1 MQAIVI
7 CTIGN
12 PGVTIL
18 LESIKVYAPQLPI
31 YLCSNDLRLW
41 GDIRSRMSGL
51 NVIFRPNPATN
62 FGDAYN
68 AGIDYAF
75 SQGHDSLIVS
85 NDDVVITP
93 STIDLLAEDTR
104 ILESNAVNLGILGA
118 RSDYVL
124 PDQNIRFP
132 VHDDR
137 QEGLRWASEAKI
149 KETGVIAP
157 IFATISKKA
166 WEVAKFPSTNWYS
179 DNIICHDLQEA
190 GFRHFVSR
198 AYVHHAGSQTVGT
211 DFKKCHE
218 EPREWIKANRPDM
231 YGVFYGNS

>member
-51 NVIFRPNPATN
+51 NVIFRPNPAAN

-68 AGIDYAF
+68 SGIDYAF

-85 NDDVVITP
+85 NDDVVLTP
-93 STIDLLAEDTR
+93 TTLDLLAKDAELLQENN
-104 ILESNAVNLGILGA
+104 INVGFLGA

-166 WEVAKFPSTNWYS
+166 WDVAKFPSTNWYS

-218 EPREWIKANRPDM
+218 EPREWIKANRPDV
-231 YGVFYGNS
+231 YEVFYG

>member
-12 PGVTIL
+12 PGITIL
-18 LESIKVYAPQLPI
+18 LESIKVYAPELPI
-31 YLCSNDLRLW
+31 YLCSNNLSLW
-41 GDIRSRMSGL
+41 GTIRSRMSEL
-51 NVIFRPNPATN
+51 NVIYRPNHSTN

-75 SQGHDSLIVS
+75 SRGHNSLIVA
-85 NDDVVITP
+85 NDDVVLTP
-93 STIDLLAEDTR
+93 STIGLLKEDAR
-104 ILESNAVNLGILGA
+104 ILESKGVNLGFLGA

-132 VHDDR
+132 VEED
-137 QEGLRWASEAKI
+137 QQLGLRWASETMI
-149 KETGVIAP
+149 KPTGVIAP

-166 WEVAKFPSTNWYS
+166 WDVAKFPSTNWYS
-179 DNIICHDLQEA
+179 DNIICHDLQKA

-211 DFKKCHE
+211 DFEKCHE

-231 YGVFYGNS
+231 YDIFYA

>member
-157 IFATISKKA
+157 IFATITKEA
-166 WEVAKFPSTNWYS
+166 WAVAKFPSTNWYS

-231 YGVFYGNS
+231 YEVFYG

>member
-68 AGIDYAF
+68 SGIDYAF

-85 NDDVVITP
+85 NDDVVLTP
-93 STIDLLAEDTR
+93 TTLDLLAKDAELLQENN
-104 ILESNAVNLGILGA
+104 INVGFLGA

-149 KETGVIAP
+149 KPTRVIAP
-157 IFATISKKA
+157 IFATITKEA
-166 WEVAKFPSTNWYS
+166 WSAAKFPSTNWYS
-179 DNIICHDLQEA
+179 DNIICHDLEGS

-231 YGVFYGNS
+231 YEVFYG

>member
-7 CTIGN
+7 CTVGN

-41 GDIRSRMSGL
+41 GYIRSRMSGL
-51 NVIFRPNPATN
+51 NVIHRANPATN

-85 NDDVVITP
+85 NDDVVLTP
-93 STIDLLAEDTR
+93 TTLDLLAQDAK
-104 ILESNAVNLGILGA
+104 ILESNAVNLGFLGA

-166 WEVAKFPSTNWYS
+166 WDVAKFPSTNWYS

-211 DFKKCHE
+211 DYKKCHE

-231 YGVFYGNS
+231 YEVFYG